1 MVRLISF
8 AFVLVTLAS
17 CSEFNKRRNNETW
30 ASGKPGQ
37 VLVVC
42 TDELWQSTEL
52 DSFFIQIS
60 PAEAPYYP
68 FEYAFKFNQ
77 KNVVGFNSNYKN
89 TRNILIIEKHEG
101 TDYSPAQVNIVK
113 NKWVKGQVVVEV
125 FFNDVSDVKN
135 ISLSDLN
142 AITEAFEQAELD
154 RYVKH
159 CASKSNN
166 SVKALLEAKYGL
178 SMDFPTGVNVL
189 NDVDDF
195 MRIDVPDRSREMPLD
210 GGANVQ
216 TSKANFILSSV
227 LIWQQDFIGSEQL
240 SMLNL
245 LAFHDTI
252 LKKYAPHEK
261 EGAYLAT
268 EYDTLVYPISQ
279 TLPINGVD
287 MVEIKGQYRIRGR
300 SDVFMG
306 GPFVSYSF
314 VNPKTNKIVTVF
326 GMVHGPSE
334 PLLTYIREHKAL
346 LRTLKI

>member
-1 MVRLISF
+1 MIRLMSF
-8 AFVLVTLAS
+8 AFVLITLAS

-30 ASGKPGQ
+30 ATGKPGQ
-37 VLVVC
+37 VLVIC

-52 DSFFIQIS
+52 DSFFVQIS

-77 KNVVGFNSNYKN
+77 KNVVGFNSNYKS

-101 TDYSPAQVNIVK
+101 SEYSPAQVNIIK

-135 ISLSDLN
+135 ISISDLN
-142 AITEAFEQAELD
+142 AITEAFEHAELD

-159 CASKSNN
+159 FASKSNN
-166 SVKALLEAKYGL
+166 SVKALLETKYGL
-178 SMDFPTGVNVL
+178 SLDFPTGVNVL

-227 LIWQQDFIGSEQL
+227 LIWQQDFVGSEQL

-346 LRTLKI
+346 ARTLKI